1 MFSFLDNFNVIVKM
15 KSHRLFFQTLASLAC
30 ITFLTMKADCQWS
43 QTNLQNSSGVRSL
56 AVNRDTIFAGTTNEG
71 VFKTVDGGMNW
82 FSVNNGIPSLSYPVD
97 ALAIK
102 GSDVYAGLDAG
113 GVYKTTNWG
122 SSWFAVN
129 NGLTIYYMH
138 ALVVNGSELF
148 AVSDNA
154 VFRSTNDALSW
165 TPILQNTLNY
175 NCLAVSGNSICV
187 GSSSAGIYRT
197 TNGGANWNTANNGL
211 GYGGGVYALAAS
223 GSDMFAGAF
232 HRGVYKSTDGGAN
245 WVQSYQEDY
254 VRAFHVS
261 GNSLYSAGNGGFFKT
276 TNNGITW
283 LRWEHGFQSFTACS
297 IVSSEDYLYA
307 GGYYSVWKRS
317 KLPTLNLK
325 INLEACSPNAD
336 TVKVY
341 LRHSAAPY
349 EFADSAKGFLASSGD
364 LWVNFPNVEHSVNYY
379 IVVKHRNSLE
389 TWSKTGGEAFVS
401 GFLAY
406 DFTSAQSQAYGNNLT
421 LCGDKY
427 SIYTGDVNFDG
438 FVDGSDVMLI
448 SNDAYAFLSGYVTS
462 DLNGDS
468 LVDATDL
475 AYADNNTFR
484 YVALI
489 RP

>member
-1 MFSFLDNFNVIVKM
+1 M
-15 KSHRLFFQTLASLAC
+15 KSHRLIFPALASLAF
-30 ITFLTMKADCQWS
+30 ITFLTLKADCQWL

-56 AVNRDTIFAGTTNEG
+56 AVNGDTIFAGTTREG

-82 FSVNNGIPSLSYPVD
+82 FSVNNGIPNLNYPVD
-97 ALAIK
+97 ALVIK
-102 GSDVYAGLDAG
+102 GSDVYSGLDAG
-113 GVYKTTNWG
+113 GVYKSTNWG
-122 SSWFAVN
+122 SSWFAAN
-129 NGLTIYYMH
+129 NGLTIYYVH

-165 TPILQNTLNY
+165 APILQYTLNY
-175 NCLAVSGNSICV
+175 YCLAVSGNSIYV
-187 GSSSAGIYRT
+187 GSSSAGIYKT
-197 TNGGANWNTANNGL
+197 TNGGVNWIAVNNGL

-232 HRGVYKSTDGGAN
+232 NRGVYKSTDGGAN
-245 WVQSYQEDY
+245 WVQSYQESY
-254 VRAFHVS
+254 VRAFHVN
-261 GNSLYSAGNGGFFKT
+261 GNSLYSAGNNGFFKT

-283 LRWEHGFQSFTACS
+283 LRWEHGFESFPACC
-297 IVSSEDYLYA
+297 IVSSEDHLYA

-317 KLPTLNLK
+317 KMPTLNLR
-325 INLEACSPNAD
+325 INLEAYSPNAD

-341 LRHSAAPY
+341 LRHSAVPY
-349 EFADSAKGFLASSGD
+349 EIVDSAKGLLAVSGD
-364 LWVNFPNVEHSVNYY
+364 LWVNLPNVENTVNYY

-389 TWSKTGGEAFVS
+389 TWSKAGGEAFVS

-421 LCGDKY
+421 LCGSKY
-427 SIYTGDVNFDG
+427 SIYTGDVNLDG
-438 FVDGSDVMLI
+438 FIDGSDVTLI

-462 DLNGDS
+462 DLNGDN

-475 AYADNNTFR
+475 VYADNNTFR